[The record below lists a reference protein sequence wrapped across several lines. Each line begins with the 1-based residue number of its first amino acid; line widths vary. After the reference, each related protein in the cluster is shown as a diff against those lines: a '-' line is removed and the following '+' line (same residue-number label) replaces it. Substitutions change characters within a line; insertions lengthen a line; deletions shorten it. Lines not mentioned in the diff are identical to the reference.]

1 MKRLSFII
9 ALALVLT
16 IGGVYATFNY
26 AGNQDTID
34 EVVINNIGKE
44 LAEAKVIDSKKGT
57 LTVDVAQDFLI
68 KVDDINGNLRTVG
81 SYTKPEMKITFTPD
95 PSSATETRTK
105 GINLKL
111 TFTNG
116 KYNNKDIFTI
126 KDSKGNVCTDS
137 VVQLSRDEGERQDDG
152 SFVFTLDLSKYITV
166 TEFELP
172 TKKDYDN
179 YAEAFGQFALSITVE
194 ENIPTSNP

>member
-9 ALALVLT
+9 ALTLVLT

-34 EVVINNIGKE
+34 EVVIDNMGKE
-44 LAEAKVIDSKKGT
+44 LADAKVIDSKKGT

-68 KVDDINGNLRTVG
+68 KVDDFNENLRTVG
-81 SYTKPEMKITFTPD
+81 RYTKPEMKITFTPD
-95 PSSATETRTK
+95 PSSATETHTK

-137 VVQLSRDEGERQDDG
+137 VVQLSRDEGELQDDG
-152 SFVFTLDLSKYITV
+152 SFVFTLDLSQYITV